1 MVWMHRRISVAGM
14 KGNCLRLRL
23 TATGADATK
32 GFGMS
37 STHEYKEKAVGAL
50 KQFYQTDMRWSYWVI
65 AGLVAIGIVASFFK
79 GGWALYP
86 ILFAAGVLSM
96 IQEAADRNGQGVPPL
111 YAYGFL
117 IGIILLWVIV
127 VLIFSFV
134 HPVLV
139 FIGMLVLAYQLAR
152 GYLQERERTKLI
164 ETRRAHGECIHCGFE
179 TEEKKGVC
187 PNCGE
192 EPDPTSA
199 RLRRVASIVHV
210 RKNTPQA
217 RGVLG
222 KGNPMSSVKQREN
235 ALIARRQANRGP
247 MKRR

>member
-1 MVWMHRRISVAGM
+1 
-14 KGNCLRLRL
+14 
-23 TATGADATK
+23 
-32 GFGMS
+32 MS
-37 STHEYKEKAVGAL
+37 STQDYKEKAVGAL

-65 AGLVAIGIVASFFK
+65 GGLILIGIVASFFP

-86 ILFAAGVLSM
+86 VLFAAGALSM
-96 IQEAADRNGQGVPPL
+96 IHEAADRNGQGVPPL

-117 IGIILLWVIV
+117 IGIMLVWVIV

-134 HPVLV
+134 HPMLL

-152 GYLQERERTKLI
+152 GYLQERERTKLV
-164 ETRRAHGECIHCGFE
+164 ETRRAHGMCIHCGFE

-192 EPDPTSA
+192 EPDPVNA

-222 KGNPMSSVKQREN
+222 KQNPLSSVKQREQ
-235 ALIARRQANRGP
+235 ALIARRQATRGP
-247 MKRR
+247 TKGR